1 MRDTLGICG
10 LLLGAFFTQQVRA
23 ATTVGTFTIT
33 GAGVS
38 GSGTITLTTTA
49 TPGVDEITGITG
61 TFSSTAGQFSGA
73 ITGLSPASYNSNSPT
88 HGAIDTYDNLFYP
101 SGSAP
106 GVKGN
111 PAGGTLDDY
120 GLDFMVAGGYTVNVF
135 EKGTATGFLLNG
147 GMTSNIDE
155 HVPITFVVNENP
167 ISLTGVVNAAS
178 GIPPGLPNYGIAQG
192 SIFLV
197 YGSNLGPTA
206 LQVASQPLPTTAGL
220 AGTSIT
226 ITVNGTTLAAPMYY
240 TASSQVAAVMPSN
253 TLAGT
258 GTLSLTYNGN
268 SASTPITVVKG
279 AFGISNAVVP
289 FANNGVGV
297 NAIAAATFA
306 NYQYVSG
313 TNTAAPGDT
322 LTLWGTGLGP
332 TPNNGGDT
340 GPAPFGDIG
349 SVPLVFVGGIQSPS
363 VTYWGRSPNT
373 IPGLDQIDF
382 VVPLNAP
389 LGCNVSIVVQTATP
403 LLVSN
408 GPTIALADHDGVT
421 CSDPTQPFTS
431 SLLSKSSA
439 KVMSIS
445 LNQSTMVTV
454 QSNGTATTTTTS
466 QAAAQ
471 FFQAT
476 HAQLAA
482 AAPGANSQPSFGSC
496 YTGFSKNP
504 GVNGPFSPT
513 FLNAGA
519 SITLTPPSGAAL
531 TLAAQGVGVYG
542 SASSSTALAS
552 GTWSFSNGA
561 GGSGVGPL
569 SFTFP
574 VPEQITWSNQ
584 AAVSPDHGAID
595 RTQPLT
601 ITWSG
606 GDANGYVDI
615 QGAGSAGGYIVGFEC
630 AAPTS
635 AGQFT
640 IPSSILLAMPTGA
653 SAQATMQVST
663 YALPYSLG
671 DVTSFDAAGD
681 VSTFE
686 TAVPVIFK

>member
-1 MRDTLGICG
+1 MRETLGICG
-10 LLLGAFFTQQVRA
+10 LLLGAFFAQQARA
-23 ATTVGTFTIT
+23 GTTVGTFTIT
-33 GAGVS
+33 GAGIS
-38 GSGTITLTTTA
+38 ASGTITLTTTA
-49 TPGVDEITGITG
+49 TPGVDQITGITG
-61 TFSSTAGQFSGA
+61 TFSTTSAQFSGA
-73 ITGLSPASYNSNSPT
+73 ITGLSPASYNSSSPT
-88 HGAIDTYDNLFYP
+88 HGVIDTYDNLFYP

-106 GVKGN
+106 GVNGN
-111 PAGGTLDDY
+111 PPGGTLDDY

-135 EKGTATGFLLNG
+135 EKGTAIGFLLDAG
-147 GMTSNIDE
+147 ITSNIDD
-155 HVPITFVVNENP
+155 HVPITFVVNESP
-167 ISLTGVVNAAS
+167 ITLTGVVNAAS

-197 YGSNLGPTA
+197 YGSNLGPSA
-206 LQVASQPLPTTAGL
+206 IQVAPQPLPTTAGL
-220 AGTSIT
+220 AGTSIA

-240 TASSQVAAVMPSN
+240 TASSQVAAVLPSN
-253 TLAGT
+253 MPAGT

-268 SASTPITVVKG
+268 SASTPITVVET

-297 NAIAAATFA
+297 SAIAAATFA

-382 VVPLNAP
+382 VVPPNAP

-403 LLVSN
+403 VVVSN
-408 GPTIALADHDGVT
+408 GPTIALADTNGVT
-421 CSDPTQPFTS
+421 CSDPTQAFTS
-431 SLLSKSSA
+431 SLLSKSNP
-439 KVMSIS
+439 KVMFIS
-445 LNQSTMVTV
+445 LNQSASVSL
-454 QSNGTATTTTTS
+454 QSNGTATTTS

-476 HAQLAA
+476 QAQLSA
-482 AAPGANSQPSFGSC
+482 AAPGANAQPSYGSC

-504 GVNGPFSPT
+504 GANGPFSPT
-513 FLNAGA
+513 FLNAGT

-531 TLAAQGVGVYG
+531 RLTAQAVGVYG
-542 SASSSTALAS
+542 LASSSTTLAS
-552 GTWSFSNGA
+552 GTWSFSNGE
-561 GGSGVGPL
+561 GGPGVGPL

-584 AAVSPDHGAID
+584 AAFSPDHGPID
-595 RTQPLT
+595 RTQPLK

-615 QGAGSAGGYIVGFEC
+615 QGAGSAGGYAVGFEC

-653 SAQATMQVST
+653 GAQATMQVST
-663 YALPYSLG
+663 FALPFSLG
-671 DVTSFDAAGD
+671 AVTGFDAAGD
-681 VSTFE
+681 ASTFE
-686 TAVPVIFK
+686 TSVPVIFE